1 MVEVITAQL
10 EEGKLKLQQAKIMEG
25 DSSVIAKF

>member
-10 EEGKLKLQQAKIMEG
+10 EEGKLKLQQAKTVEG